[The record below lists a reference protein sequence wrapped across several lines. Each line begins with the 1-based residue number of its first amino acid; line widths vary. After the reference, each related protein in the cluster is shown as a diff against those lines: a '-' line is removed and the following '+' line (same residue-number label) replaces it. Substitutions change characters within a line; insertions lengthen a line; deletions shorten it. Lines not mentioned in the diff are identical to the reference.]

1 GTGHLRSA
9 AGTVTASAG
18 AGDPAGAGRDRNW
31 ASSPPPGAGRTPGG
45 GGHGPCGGAR
55 AATRAAGPAV
65 SRSRPGAAGRPRPP
79 RSPRRAGRV
88 READEAVEL
97 TAGGVGD
104 RRGQGEYPRRALDLV
119 TGVTTGA
126 ARYGHGRLLPGV
138 AQDDDQ
144 GGQADLLVPLQAQD
158 PVMLRR

>member
-1 GTGHLRSA
+1 PALLPELDVLRVV
-9 AGTVTASAG
+9 AGMA
-18 AGDPAGAGRDRNW
+18 
-31 ASSPPPGAGRTPGG
+31 
-45 GGHGPCGGAR
+45 H
-55 AATRAAGPAV
+55 
-65 SRSRPGAAGRPRPP
+65 AAGREPRPGQP
-79 RSPRRAGRV
+79 ALPYRDPDQERQAGHDRPDHRDGPLRAGRV
-88 READEAVEL
+88 LEADEAVEL

-144 GGQADLLVPLQAQD
+144 GG
-158 PVMLRR
+158 